1 MGNWQQR
8 SWIQIQA
15 PLGSL
20 HHAIILES
28 PGTTPQFCTF
38 PLSVLQ
44 RHLTLFIL
52 YFVINDQTIQESDHA
67 LIPKSLLDPTLM
79 KHW

>member
-1 MGNWQQR
+1 MDNWQQK

-15 PLGSL
+15 PSGSL
-20 HHAIILES
+20 HHAIVLQS
-28 PGTTPQFCTF
+28 PGTTPQFFTF

-52 YFVINDQTIQESDHA
+52 CFVINDQTLQESDHA
-67 LIPKSLLDPTLM
+67 LSPKSLLEPTLM
-79 KHW
+79 KRW